1 MLKSYQHKVSF
12 CATLLLLAGVMVFVG
27 CVSFDL
33 PDLQRLIN
41 QYASQASETVR
52 KFGSAASDYYQCCG
66 KWPASLDELQS
77 TNCLDAQ
84 KRQEISDLLA
94 GIQWN
99 AISNVLFT
107 PTNDGYLAISVGI
120 KGGTISTNGTSVTWN
135 DGGSVTTMVE
145 IPSKN

>member
-1 MLKSYQHKVSF
+1 MLKSYQHKYSF
-12 CATLLLLAGVMVFVG
+12 RATLWLLAGVMVFVG
-27 CVSFDL
+27 CVSFDF

-41 QYASQASETVR
+41 QEASQASETVR

-66 KWPASLDELQS
+66 KWPTSLEELQS

-84 KRQEISDLLA
+84 KQQEISHLLA

-99 AISNVLFT
+99 AISNVLFI
-107 PTNDGYLAISVGI
+107 PTNDGYLTISVGI
-120 KGGTISTNGTSVTWN
+120 KGGTLSTNGTSFSWN
-135 DGGSVTTMVE
+135 DGGSVTTTLE